1 MKTST
6 EIINKA
12 KECFEELTDKNFDW
26 RSFYNGFLEGY
37 IVTKELYGVYSPE
50 DDLLSV
56 HYTENGA
63 EENKKNY
70 EKQQK
75 NQDIKIISNTFVKN
89 KQPWTLK

>member
-12 KECFEELTDKNFDW
+12 KERYSDLQHKGFNWK
-26 RSFYNGFLEGY
+26 SFYNGFLEGY
-37 IVTKELYGVYSPE
+37 TVTKELYGVYSPE

-56 HYTENGA
+56 HYTESGA

-70 EKQQK
+70 EKHHGDNFYVDK
-75 NQDIKIISNTFVKN
+75 VTIN
-89 KQPWTLK
+89 L

>member
-6 EIINKA
+6 EIIKKA
-12 KECFEELTDKNFDW
+12 EERFEELKHKGLEW

-56 HYTENGA
+56 HYTESGA
-63 EENKKNY
+63 EENKNNY
-70 EKQQK
+70 EKHHGDNFYVDK
-75 NQDIKIISNTFVKN
+75 VIIN
-89 KQPWTLK
+89 L